1 MKNCQWKMKSIK
13 RNPEILKTLG
23 AFEVGKNSLVF
34 YFKEW
39 KLLIFLKY
47 IGNIINLW
55 QQKAIR
61 MYLTNLRSII
71 KETNNRGKYKNSL
84 ALRN

>member
-1 MKNCQWKMKSIK
+1 MKNSQWRNKIIK
-13 RNPEILKTLG
+13 RNPEIFKHWENLNWKKKATVL
-23 AFEVGKNSLVF
+23 
-34 YFKEW
+34 YFKKW
-39 KLLIFLKY
+39 KLLTFLKY

-71 KETNNRGKYKNSL
+71 KETKNTGKYKNSL

>member
-1 MKNCQWKMKSIK
+1 MKNSQWRNKIIK
-13 RNPEILKTLG
+13 RNPEIFKHWEHLNWKKKATVL
-23 AFEVGKNSLVF
+23 
-34 YFKEW
+34 YFKKW
-39 KLLIFLKY
+39 KLLTFLKY

-71 KETNNRGKYKNSL
+71 KETKNTGKYKNSL